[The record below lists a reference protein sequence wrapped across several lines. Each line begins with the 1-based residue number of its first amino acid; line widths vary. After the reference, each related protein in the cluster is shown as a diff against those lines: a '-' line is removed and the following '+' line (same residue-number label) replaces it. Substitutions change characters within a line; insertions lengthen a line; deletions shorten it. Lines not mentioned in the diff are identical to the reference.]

1 MCRAARAW
9 RRERSFA
16 RPPKDTAASN
26 ASLGN
31 QPSDEGS
38 ATHALTGGK
47 GVEGVTA
54 SAASRGAAGSVAAA
68 PPRPQTDAPD
78 CRARDLEHLG
88 KRVEKRPV
96 RSLEKQ
102 ENTVRLLARSRGRGA
117 CTHIHHYQFNHHTG
131 PDVNGIRG
139 KIMALS
145 RGILSPVRAGARS

>member
-1 MCRAARAW
+1 VLAVGNHDEASGAHGAQQGLEGGTGLLRVRARGRARGRGRGERLCRAARAW

-54 SAASRGAAGSVAAA
+54 SAASRAVRARAVRTRSCGVPCSSYRCSLVMVIAMVIVVVAA
-68 PPRPQTDAPD
+68 R
-78 CRARDLEHLG
+78 
-88 KRVEKRPV
+88 
-96 RSLEKQ
+96 
-102 ENTVRLLARSRGRGA
+102 
-117 CTHIHHYQFNHHTG
+117 
-131 PDVNGIRG
+131 
-139 KIMALS
+139 
-145 RGILSPVRAGARS
+145 